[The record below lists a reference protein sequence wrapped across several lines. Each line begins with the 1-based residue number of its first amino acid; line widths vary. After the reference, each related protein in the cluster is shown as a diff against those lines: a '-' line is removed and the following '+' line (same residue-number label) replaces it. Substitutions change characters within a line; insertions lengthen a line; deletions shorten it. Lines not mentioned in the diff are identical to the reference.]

1 MNEIMFRRITSG
13 KRKTFT
19 AEDGLIIAYERVR
32 LDAQELSQ
40 KLDSKELSPEK
51 FPYSLN
57 DFLNES
63 AWLNLKRLRK
73 LIDQLKTQVAK

>member
-1 MNEIMFRRITSG
+1 MNEVMFRHITQG
-13 KRKTFT
+13 KRKTFV
-19 AEDGLIIAYERVR
+19 ADDGLIIAYERVR

-40 KLDSKELSPEK
+40 KINSKELSPEK

-73 LIDQLKTQVAK
+73 LIDQLKTRTAK